1 MKTKK
6 TKIVCTIGP
15 SSWDPEVIKQ
25 MIDNGM
31 NCARVN
37 GAFAN
42 PDELDKVANL
52 VRSVSNKVSLMVD
65 VKGPEIR
72 LNKFP
77 NPIPLKAQQIIEI
90 GNDENSEIY
99 PANYKDIYKFVQPGQ
114 RAIIG
119 DGDVAMIIEEIK
131 GDKMICRIEYGEVL
145 KPGKAFNLPGVDY
158 SNEVLTEKDKI
169 NLNHAI
175 KTGWDFVSAS
185 FMNNKESALA
195 IKEFLGDAQMK
206 IIAKIE
212 NEEGVKNAS
221 EILEVVDGI
230 MIARGG
236 LGVELGLEKV
246 ALVQRELN
254 FLCNIAGKP
263 VITATQML
271 ESMTENPRPTRAEA
285 GDVATAIMLGTDA
298 VMLSGES
305 SAGKYPVEAVKFLT
319 KAAITAEE
327 QDIPSIIEVDGHATP
342 TANALSRAAAEVCIN
357 LEDEISTVVVVS
369 KTGTTARM
377 LTRHI
382 IKQPIYLFTS
392 NEFYMRTAL
401 LSRGI
406 VDAFVF
412 EGVGKNL
419 NDRDNAIDLILK
431 KIKSENITKPGEKIL
446 LLGKTP
452 MESHDF
458 FPNIF
463 EIIEIE

>member
-1 MKTKK
+1 MTKK

-15 SSWDPEVIKQ
+15 SSWDPEVMRQ
-25 MIDNGM
+25 MIENGM

-72 LNKFP
+72 LNKFA
-77 NPIPLKAQQIIEI
+77 NPIDLTVGQIIEI

-99 PANYKDIYKFVQPGQ
+99 PANYKDIYKFVKPGQ

-119 DGDVAMIIEEIK
+119 DGDVAMVIEEIK
-131 GDKMICRIEYGEVL
+131 GDKMICRVEYGEVL

-158 SNEVLTEKDKI
+158 SDEVLTEKDKI
-169 NLNHAI
+169 NLRHAI
-175 KTGWDFVSAS
+175 NTGWDFVSAS
-185 FMNNKESALA
+185 FMNNKQSALY
-195 IKEFLGDAQMK
+195 IKEFIGDAPMK

-212 NEEGVKNAS
+212 NEEGVQNAS
-221 EILEVVDGI
+221 EILEIVDGI

-236 LGVELGLEKV
+236 LGVELGLEQV
-246 ALVQRELN
+246 AIVQRELN

-271 ESMTENPRPTRAEA
+271 ESMTEKPRPTRAEA
-285 GDVATAIMLGTDA
+285 GDVATAVMLGTDA

-319 KAAITAEE
+319 KASLVAEE
-327 QDIPSIIEVDGHATP
+327 QDEPTIIELDGHATP
-342 TANALSRAAAEVCIN
+342 TANAITRSAAELCIN
-357 LEDEISTVVVVS
+357 LENDIAKVVVVS

-377 LTRHI
+377 LARHMI
-382 IKQPIYLFTS
+382 RQPIYLFTS
-392 NEFYMRTAL
+392 NEWYMRTAM

-412 EGVGKNL
+412 EGLGPDPKN
-419 NDRDNAIDLILK
+419 RDNAVKLITEMIQK
-431 KIKSENITKPGEKIL
+431 YNIAQKGEKIL

-452 MESHDF
+452 IDSQDF
-458 FPNIF
+458 FPNVF
-463 EIIEIE
+463 EIIEI